1 MKRTVTLGLL
11 ILVAASAAEA
21 QAKPL
26 IVVDGVVQWDRSDPG
41 AQEYRVFRGMGTSPA
56 PDDPFAQYFFPPEFV
71 MAHQTEINLTDR
83 QRTAIAE
90 AVKDATGKFIDAQ
103 FKLSAAGEKLKLVIQ
118 GPTVDEAKTLE
129 QIDQVLSL
137 EREVKRAQ
145 IALAIRIKNLLTE
158 QQQAQ
163 LTKIRKQTPGEE

>member
-1 MKRTVTLGLL
+1 MKKTAMLGLL
-11 ILVAASAAEA
+11 VLVAASAAGA
-21 QAKPL
+21 QAKPN
-26 IVVDGVVQWDRSDPG
+26 
-41 AQEYRVFRGMGTSPA
+41 
-56 PDDPFAQYFFPPEFV
+56 DPFAQYFFPPEFV
-71 MAHQTEINLTDR
+71 MAHQTEINLSDR

-90 AVKDATGKFIDAQ
+90 AVKDATGKFVDAQ
-103 FKLSAAGEKLKLVIQ
+103 FKLSAAGEKLKLAIQ

-145 IALAIRIKNLLTE
+145 VALAIRIKNLLTE

-163 LTKIRKQTPGEE
+163 LTKIRKQAPGEV